1 MCVWFFFSS
10 RRRHTRWTG
19 DWSSDVCSS
28 DLAACWSGTYDGDRG
43 GNGRPGA
50 ESMTYPTREHEDLLR
65 RALRA
70 AGDSVEPAGDGLER
84 IRARLTRPRPAFAAW
99 MMSGAE
105 PAALRVRPV
114 LSWLRLRIGLAL
126 GRIGPALA
134 WLRLRIGL
142 ALGRIGPAL
151 AWLRARFRAGDG
163 TVKAGPG
170 WLRPVA
176 AIAAFVVIIGSGAFA
191 ISALRHSITQTGVEI
206 GLGQSTATTG
216 GTKGPGGVNGN
227 GHKIVPPNQLWLPL
241 HTGSTPAPIR
251 PSPNAQASPGPSC
264 TPTVAPTTTPSP
276 SSTPTPS
283 PSVTPT
289 PTPTPTG
296 TGSPSPSPSDS
307 ISPTSGAST
316 APSALVEAAV
326 LATPAPATAGP
337 TMSTSSPPPPTS
349 TRPC

>member
-1 MCVWFFFSS
+1 
-10 RRRHTRWTG
+10 
-19 DWSSDVCSS
+19 
-28 DLAACWSGTYDGDRG
+28 
-43 GNGRPGA
+43 
-50 ESMTYPTREHEDLLR
+50 MTYPTREHEDLLR

-84 IRARLTRPRPAFAAW
+84 TRARLTRPRPAFAAW

-114 LSWLRLRIGLAL
+114 LS
-126 GRIGPALA
+126 

-191 ISALRHSITQTGVEI
+191 ISALRHSITQTGVDI

-241 HTGSTPAPIR
+241 HTGSTPAPIP
-251 PSPNAQASPGPSC
+251 PSPKAQATPGPSC
-264 TPTVAPTTTPSP
+264 TPTVTPTTPSP
-276 SSTPTPS
+276 SVAPTTPS
-283 PSVTPT
+283 PSVAPTTPT
-289 PTPTPTG
+289 PTPT
-296 TGSPSPSPSDS
+296 SPSPSPSDS
-307 ISPTSGAST
+307 ISPTTGAST
-316 APSALVEAAV
+316 APSALAEAAV
-326 LATPAPATAGP
+326 PAAPAPATAGP
-337 TMSTSSPPPPTS
+337 TMSTASPPPPTS